1 MNGHSVDGCCG
12 YGFLLTSVIKNLY
25 SSVQIIF
32 KETIAQKNA
41 RASHPILTST
51 THFSKAKVDIYLHS
65 SKVFNRLEMQQPCI
79 DQLGEKLTC
88 ISLLIVVLYMYVL
101 CMYYFKIHKYI
112 RIKETNYIEIS
123 SVCRK
128 DIFVVWVFNEY
139 IKQQDA
145 ATYLIILIIS

>member
-1 MNGHSVDGCCG
+1 
-12 YGFLLTSVIKNLY
+12 
-25 SSVQIIF
+25 
-32 KETIAQKNA
+32 
-41 RASHPILTST
+41 
-51 THFSKAKVDIYLHS
+51 
-65 SKVFNRLEMQQPCI
+65 MQQPCI

-139 IKQQDA
+139 IK
-145 ATYLIILIIS
+145 